1 MDHPTHAGDS
11 WRNSSGSDMSGPT
24 LVVFVGA
31 LLALLLAM
39 VAMLVWQE
47 GRKRSFDTA
56 PEYVVDQLLAFIR
69 ARMPEDVR
77 GRVGAE
83 GVERIINWELRHL
96 QRDGGEGAIAG
107 GTEESVAY
115 IVRQIDQYHGVA
127 YPPDDV
133 RAVLAL
139 EAEYL
144 VTLGAVGA
152 VVEEEGEREA

>member
-1 MDHPTHAGDS
+1 
-11 WRNSSGSDMSGPT
+11 MSGPT

-31 LLALLLAM
+31 LVALLLAM

-69 ARMPEDVR
+69 TRISDDVR
-77 GRVGAE
+77 DRIGTE
-83 GVERIINWELRHL
+83 GVERIINWELRYL
-96 QRDGGEGAIAG
+96 QRDGGEGAVAG
-107 GTEESVAY
+107 GTDESIAY
-115 IVRQIDQYHGVA
+115 IIDRIDQFHGVA
-127 YPPDDV
+127 YPPEDV

-144 VTLGAVGA
+144 VTVGAVGA
-152 VVEEEGEREA
+152 AVEEEGEREA